1 MVQLVVLGDV
11 SAEEP
16 AEGNGPL
23 ICPRRLTRALK
34 AYTAV
39 WRSGTPPFEVDV
51 KPGDLSC

>member
-39 WRSGTPPFEVDV
+39 
-51 KPGDLSC
+51 